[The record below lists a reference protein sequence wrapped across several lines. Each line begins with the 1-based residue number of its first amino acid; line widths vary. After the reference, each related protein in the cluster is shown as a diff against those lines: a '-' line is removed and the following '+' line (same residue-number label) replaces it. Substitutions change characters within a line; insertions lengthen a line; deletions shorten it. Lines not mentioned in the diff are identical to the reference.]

1 MSGSLQ
7 VLTTEGNM
15 GLFGKKELTWEEVI
29 EFLNEHQHEIVDTL
43 AAELVLIIIKSK
55 SNKLMTYR
63 VADDND

>member
-1 MSGSLQ
+1 
-7 VLTTEGNM
+7 M

-29 EFLNEHQHEIVDTL
+29 EFLKAHQHEMVDTL
-43 AAELVLIIIKSK
+43 AEELLQIVIKSK

>member
-1 MSGSLQ
+1 M
-7 VLTTEGNM
+7 ERKM

-29 EFLNEHQHEIVDTL
+29 EFLKEHQHEIVDTL